1 MNRLRGLIDNLSF
14 TQGVLVKRAL
24 SLLQL
29 GAGFY
34 LVDVIKPYIVPVML
48 VSLGTIGVILF
59 QAVVETECHHQD
71 TL

>member
-1 MNRLRGLIDNLSF
+1 MNKLSGLIANLSF
-14 TQGVLVKRAL
+14 ARSVLVKRAL

-34 LVDVIKPYIVPVML
+34 LVDVIKPYIIPLML

-59 QAVVETECHHQD
+59 QAVVETGCQQQD